1 MPLQRRRRGG
11 MPTMV
16 AFAVELEAL
25 DDGVFLRLID
35 EAALTN
41 LPDVGR
47 FRGRRLAQ
55 EFEGT

>member
-1 MPLQRRRRGG
+1 

>member
-1 MPLQRRRRGG
+1 
-11 MPTMV
+11 MV

-35 EAALTN
+35 EAGFAN

-47 FRGRRLAQ
+47 FHGGRLAQ

>member
-1 MPLQRRRRGG
+1 
-11 MPTMV
+11 MV

-35 EAALTN
+35 EAGFAN

-47 FRGRRLAQ
+47 FHGLEAGRKP
-55 EFEGT
+55 GWGVN